1 LVEASGD
8 DGSVE
13 RDEKG
18 EEAEDESIGNMMVY
32 PQRGKKMIARGRV
45 RRLGGGKR
53 EERDGRMGRSGSAT
67 SEEEDDVD
75 DDDQK
80 VELVEVEGI

>member
-1 LVEASGD
+1 VSPVKPVQTAQAVQAVETGVAVAVLASGD

-32 PQRGKKMIARGRV
+32 PQKGKKTIAREGC
-45 RRLGGGKR
+45 GGEKG
-53 EERDGRMGRSGSAT
+53 ERDGRMEKR
-67 SEEEDDVD
+67 
-75 DDDQK
+75 
-80 VELVEVEGI
+80 